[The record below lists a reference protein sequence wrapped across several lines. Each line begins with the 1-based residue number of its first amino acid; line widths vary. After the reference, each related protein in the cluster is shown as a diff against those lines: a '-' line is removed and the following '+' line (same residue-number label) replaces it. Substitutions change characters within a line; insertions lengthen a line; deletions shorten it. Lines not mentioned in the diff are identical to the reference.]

1 VHLDSDLLK
10 FEIRLVQTLPDP
22 SYEQRNVWKLHLV
35 GHLALEQGTKRAIIV
50 ISNDEHM
57 KEEVPKLF
65 DA

>member
-1 VHLDSDLLK
+1 
-10 FEIRLVQTLPDP
+10 
-22 SYEQRNVWKLHLV
+22 VWKLHLV
-35 GHLALEQGTKRAIIV
+35 GHLALKQATKRAVIV